1 MTAVANWRSRVDSL
15 AVGAILLLTLTLSV
29 VLGLVTPYLLI
40 AIGVILLIMRASDG
54 SWRGAIS
61 PAPLT
66 MLAIVL
72 ALLASFAITAQ
83 APADL
88 LYIFNFVALVLFAPI
103 YLTLLDKRP
112 VNGAVI
118 VGRLALLGAL
128 LSVVVMLVRI
138 GYMGG
143 RRSDAGLIGVIVLAN
158 TAMILGFLS
167 LIGAAADHGI
177 RRVIYLLGPVAGVS
191 TLIMTQSRGPI
202 LALVPL
208 GIAAA
213 IFLARSL
220 RINWWWVT
228 AGLVAGVAA
237 TAMWVMS
244 LGGRM
249 ARLPGIFYSM
259 LSGDFVRDRTAE
271 FRLDLYQAGWKAF
284 NEAPLL
290 GHGWA
295 RIMAAASPHLE
306 NRRLARLPQLHND
319 FLDFAVAS
327 GVVGIVLY
335 LALLAAPI
343 VLGFL
348 SPRDSQRRIRLYG
361 CTVLTVAY
369 FFDGLTDLMFGFEF
383 HTALYAVILAILL
396 AYCRDREAR
405 P

>member
-1 MTAVANWRSRVDSL
+1 MNTLRDRIDRGAVW
-15 AVGAILLLTLTLSV
+15 AILVLTLALSV
-29 VLGLVTPYLLI
+29 VLGLVTPYLLV
-40 AIGVILLIMRASDG
+40 AIGVILLLLRATDG
-54 SWRGAIS
+54 TWRNAIT

-66 MLAIVL
+66 LLGIVL
-72 ALLASFAITAQ
+72 VLLASFAITAHQ
-83 APADL
+83 PGDV

-103 YLTLLDKRP
+103 YLTLGDKRP
-112 VNGAVI
+112 ANGAVI
-118 VGRLALLGAL
+118 VARLALLGAL

-158 TAMILGFLS
+158 TAVILGFLA
-167 LIGAAADHGI
+167 LIGAAADRGI
-177 RRVIYLLGPVAGVS
+177 RRAIYLLGPVAGVV
-191 TLIMTQSRGPI
+191 TVILTASRGPLLSLAP
-202 LALVPL
+202 LAL
-208 GIAAA
+208 AAA

-228 AGLVAGVAA
+228 AGLIAGLAA

-249 ARLPGIFYSM
+249 ARLPGIFYAM
-259 LSGDFVRDRTAE
+259 LSGDFVQDRTAE

-284 NEAPLL
+284 NEAPLI

-295 RIMAAASPHLE
+295 RIMDAAIPHLKNPE
-306 NRRLARLPQLHND
+306 LADLPQLHND

-327 GVVGIVLY
+327 GVIGIACY

-343 VLGFL
+343 ILGFL

-361 CTVLTVAY
+361 CTVLSISY

-396 AYCRDREAR
+396 GYCRDRETAT
-405 P
+405 